1 MTLPAPSGPFGP
13 NRGTDTGLWRTGE
26 LEDELIA
33 TLDLPLNLQGNP
45 LNLFHP
51 VLAGVR
57 AECAAQAKALPV
69 VPNPGTGGRRQART
83 SVHLQ
88 LAAGSQPER
97 ILLTPALHHRGRNRL
112 ILGMPRLARRGRGP
126 RSAG

>member
-45 LNLFHP
+45 LNQFHP
-51 VLAGVR
+51 VLAGMR
-57 AECAAQAKALPV
+57 AECVAQAKALPV
-69 VPNPGTGGRRQART
+69 VPNPGIGGGRQART
-83 SVHLQ
+83 PARPPDDGGDSDSLQ
-88 LAAGSQPER
+88 VFGVWWNVA
-97 ILLTPALHHRGRNRL
+97 
-112 ILGMPRLARRGRGP
+112 
-126 RSAG
+126 